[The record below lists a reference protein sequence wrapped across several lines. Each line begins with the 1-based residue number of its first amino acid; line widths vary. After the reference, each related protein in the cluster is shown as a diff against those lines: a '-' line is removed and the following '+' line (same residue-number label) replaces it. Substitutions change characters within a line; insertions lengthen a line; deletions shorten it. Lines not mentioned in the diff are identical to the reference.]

1 MPTVMIRIEPSVKS
15 RLDALRVHPRE
26 TYGDIIIRLVDAF
39 EGTDTG
45 KENPAWQDPVRY
57 STVYKTPGPTNRSEI
72 DID

>member
-39 EGTDTG
+39 EGKGATKG
-45 KENPAWQDPVRY
+45 SPALQDPVRY
-57 STVYKTPGPTNRSEI
+57 STVYKTPGPSNRSEI

>member
-1 MPTVMIRIEPSVKS
+1 MPTVMIRIEPSVKI

-39 EGTDTG
+39 EGKDTG
-45 KENPAWQDPVRY
+45 KGNPSLQDPIRY
-57 STVYKTPGPTNRSEI
+57 STVYKTNGPANRSEI